1 MEDQTQHKKHRLGSL
16 FNLLFS
22 LVVGVYIAAL
32 ACYLLLRALFGDRFW
47 WLSLVNTFAYLI
59 FLPLLVLLPAAL
71 VFKMRRNA
79 LRLIPVALIGGLW
92 LAPYYFPKTPK
103 ISVPAGQTLRALT
116 FNVWGY
122 NPRMD
127 EVVTWVRASGA
138 DVVLLQEITPQHTQ
152 DVLPTLYDLYPYHY
166 DQEDMQHWNGRGTYN
181 TTLSRYPILSVEE
194 VDLQTPDT
202 SNPVRIV
209 LDMNGQKVAVYNV
222 HMAWPGSK
230 PRFALP
236 ARLNSYYT
244 RVLLGYS
251 DKIRNAQIN
260 SLLDHLKSEPYPYI
274 VAGDFNTS
282 DQTPTYNLLASHLHD
297 SFREGGSGLGGSWP
311 VSSARGL
318 PGFIPPLIRIDYIW
332 HSDSFQTINVQQGPP
347 LGSDHLALLA
357 TLALSPTS

>member
-1 MEDQTQHKKHRLGSL
+1 MEDHTQNKKHRLGSL
-16 FNLLFS
+16 FHLLFS
-22 LVVGVYIAAL
+22 FIVGLYIAAL
-32 ACYLLLRALFGDRFW
+32 AVYLLLRALFGDRFW
-47 WLSLVNTFAYLI
+47 WLSLVNTFAYFV

-92 LAPYYFPKTPK
+92 LAPYYLPRSPNAS
-103 ISVPAGQTLRALT
+103 ILAGQTLRALT
-116 FNVWGY
+116 FNVWG
-122 NPRMD
+122 NNQHMD
-127 EVVTWVRASGA
+127 DVETWIRNSGA
-138 DVVLLQEITPQHTQ
+138 DVVMLQEITPQHTQ
-152 DVLPTLYDLYPYHY
+152 DVLPRLYERYPYHY
-166 DQEDMQHWNGRGTYN
+166 DQEDTHHWNGTANYN
-181 TTLSRYPILSVEE
+181 TTLSRYPIVSIEE
-194 VDLQTPDT
+194 VNLGTPDT

-209 LDMNGQKVAVYNV
+209 LDVNGQKVAVYNV

-244 RVLLGYS
+244 RVLLGYN
-251 DKIRNAQIN
+251 DKLRNAQIS
-260 SLLDHLKSEPYPYI
+260 SLLDHLKTEPYPHI

-332 HSDSFQTINVQQGPP
+332 HSDSFQTVDAQQGPP

-357 TLALSPTS
+357 TLALLPNT